1 VSVDTDERPDAQEG
15 AEKSAPEAQL
25 GATFA
30 AGADLFAALRR
41 VAVAVK
47 ALLLAEARLLRASV
61 GVLFLSGVALVAFAV
76 SLWVCT
82 LALIGWALTVATGS
96 VGVALAILVVLQLI
110 LIVAL
115 WYWIKRVVHQA
126 SFPATRAELR
136 TLGRTMQ
143 ADVARFQTARPQ
155 PAAPEPEAEA

>member
-1 VSVDTDERPDAQEG
+1 MSVDTDERPDAQEG

-47 ALLLAEARLLRASV
+47 ALLLAEARVLRASV

-82 LALIGWALTVATGS
+82 LALIGWALAVATGS
-96 VGVALAILVVLQLI
+96 VGIALGILVALQLI

-126 SFPATRAELR
+126 SFPEARAELR
-136 TLGRTMQ
+136 TLGRSLRH
-143 ADVARFQTARPQ
+143 DVARFQSARPQ
-155 PAAPEPEAEA
+155 PAATEPETEA